1 MTPIE
6 ETALPASLRTIL
18 VVEDNDINREMLCS
32 LLEDDFEVMQAKDG
46 REGIELLK
54 RHYDILSLVLLDVY
68 MPECDGFDFLR
79 FRQTDDRYSNVPVIV
94 TTVSDSLDDEIECL
108 KLGSNDF
115 VVKPYDVEI
124 ILNRIRNTI
133 KLRETASIVNQL
145 TWDSI
150 TNLYREEFFF
160 HRVEE
165 LLETYP
171 DRSFDIVCSD
181 IKNFKTLNDRYGR
194 ERCNHLLHELANRLM
209 AVIPGLAAG
218 GRISGDS
225 FAFLIDHQEEDWTG
239 VLGPTIEDMTTVN
252 FYVKFGI
259 VEDVDHSLPA
269 SQLCDRAAMAMQHLR
284 GSTGAGVAF
293 YDEELR
299 QQQITEQIIIESMS
313 SALRE
318 RQFMIYYQPKHD
330 VHNGSIAGAE
340 ALLRWNHPELGLIR
354 PDLFIGIFERNGLI
368 TAMDRYVCEEVC
380 REIRRCVDLG
390 LPTVPISINLSRLD
404 FDDHDL
410 AAHVAHMADRYD
422 IDRNLLHIELTET
435 AYSEDPD
442 AVVTALKE
450 LRSSGFHIELDDFGS
465 GYSSL
470 ASLNMLP
477 LDILKLDGSMI
488 RQATKLGDFRIIESA
503 IQIAQFLGLE
513 TVVEGVETAEELD
526 RLRGMGCDLIQ
537 GIYYSWPL
545 EQSEFE
551 AYLARQ
557 GA

>member
-269 SQLCDRAAMAMQHLR
+269 PQLCDRAAMAMQHLR

-354 PDLFIGIFERNGLI
+354 PDIFIGIFERNGLI

-450 LRSSGFHIELDDFGS
+450 LRSYGFHIELDDFGS

>member
-269 SQLCDRAAMAMQHLR
+269 SQL
-284 GSTGAGVAF
+284 
-293 YDEELR
+293 
-299 QQQITEQIIIESMS
+299 
-313 SALRE
+313 
-318 RQFMIYYQPKHD
+318 
-330 VHNGSIAGAE
+330 
-340 ALLRWNHPELGLIR
+340 
-354 PDLFIGIFERNGLI
+354 
-368 TAMDRYVCEEVC
+368 
-380 REIRRCVDLG
+380 
-390 LPTVPISINLSRLD
+390 
-404 FDDHDL
+404 
-410 AAHVAHMADRYD
+410 
-422 IDRNLLHIELTET
+422 
-435 AYSEDPD
+435 
-442 AVVTALKE
+442 
-450 LRSSGFHIELDDFGS
+450 
-465 GYSSL
+465 
-470 ASLNMLP
+470 
-477 LDILKLDGSMI
+477 
-488 RQATKLGDFRIIESA
+488 
-503 IQIAQFLGLE
+503 
-513 TVVEGVETAEELD
+513 
-526 RLRGMGCDLIQ
+526 
-537 GIYYSWPL
+537 
-545 EQSEFE
+545 
-551 AYLARQ
+551 
-557 GA
+557 

>member
-354 PDLFIGIFERNGLI
+354 PDIFIGIFERNGLI

-435 AYSEDPD
+435 AFELLC
-442 AVVTALKE
+442 AVGCLRHAVCVCRKSGIERIVAVKLRFE
-450 LRSSGFHIELDDFGS
+450 LG
-465 GYSSL
+465 
-470 ASLNMLP
+470 
-477 LDILKLDGSMI
+477 
-488 RQATKLGDFRIIESA
+488 QLGNACLCRA
-503 IQIAQFLGLE
+503 CRFL
-513 TVVEGVETAEELD
+513 
-526 RLRGMGCDLIQ
+526 
-537 GIYYSWPL
+537 
-545 EQSEFE
+545 
-551 AYLARQ
+551 YLVLYFL
-557 GA
+557 

>member
-259 VEDVDHSLPA
+259 VEAVDHSLPA

-354 PDLFIGIFERNGLI
+354 PDIFIGIFERNGLI

-450 LRSSGFHIELDDFGS
+450 LRSYGFHIELDDFGS

>member
-54 RHYDILSLVLLDVY
+54 QHYDILSLVLLDVY

-225 FAFLIDHQEEDWTG
+225 FAFLIDHQDEDWTG

-354 PDLFIGIFERNGLI
+354 PDIFIGIFERNGLI

-450 LRSSGFHIELDDFGS
+450 LRSYGFHIELDDFGS

>member
-54 RHYDILSLVLLDVY
+54 QHYDILSLVLLDVY

-450 LRSSGFHIELDDFGS
+450 LRSYGFHIELDDFGS